1 MAPDHTAADLL
12 HPLDL
17 LTADELQAVQDSLAG
32 AAGVYAALG
41 TPAGQPLS
49 RPTPLPPVCA
59 LLRRDSRCEPELSC
73 GFASSRWRRVLAE
86 GGRAVL
92 ARCPFFDLQLAAVP
106 LLVHGRLLATL
117 VFGHVLSA
125 APDEAWLQEQA
136 RDLRVDAADLR
147 AALQAMPVVEEP
159 RFRAFVAQAETAL
172 LTLARLAEA
181 RLAAQEA
188 SRALEATNRRLGTL
202 GAIAAAVI
210 RSSTWQES
218 LGQALQTILDV
229 LRLDSGA
236 VFLAGEGGGPV
247 RLVAH
252 LGVGPEFVALVDS
265 NALGE
270 MEEPLFLRESGEP
283 WVVPDVTNEPGL
295 PFHLGQHLQI
305 GAFVAVPL
313 RAADDVLGA
322 LTVHAARPRAFQPD
336 EVALIAAAGEQLG
349 IGVQSLRLLAAEKRR
364 AGELATLNEVAV
376 AVGGSLDL
384 QVIVDQALNAA
395 LRSLRAGAGLI
406 YLQEEGPG
414 DPVLV
419 AHRGLSAEAVACW
432 TERPPAGWDAEHGL
446 DEHTRWGASAMV
458 ACSPPDLVL
467 AEGLSAY
474 GSAPLRGQQRLHGL
488 LIVFTREPRTF
499 LTNEIE
505 LFQAI
510 AHEVGL
516 ALENAKLYR
525 ETRRRLADL
534 EALQHFNER
543 ILHTMQESI
552 FIVSTRG
559 RISYAT
565 PRLVELTGYGVD
577 ELIGGD
583 WLMLAAP
590 EDQATLR
597 QVLQTALGGHSM
609 RTELSLLR
617 RDGGSR
623 HISLGAVPLSD
634 GGVVTGILG
643 VASDLTA
650 EMQLRSR
657 LRQAEKLSALG
668 ELVSGVA
675 HELNNPLTVIR
686 GYAQLLSG
694 REDAVAASRELQAIT
709 EHAERAARIVQELL
723 TFARERPPAREA
735 VDLNAVLQSVLDLR
749 EREMAASGIRV
760 VRQLAPGLPK
770 LQGDPYQL
778 QQVFLNI
785 LTNAEQA
792 LAEGTG
798 EGLIEVSTTLAAD
811 GYVVAAIRDNGP
823 GIPATV
829 ADRIFDP
836 FFTTKADRQGTGLGL
851 SICYGI
857 VNAHGGRIW
866 ADSTVGQGATF
877 FVALPATAVEAPS
890 PVEPAPAPE
899 ATPAPV
905 GRYILILEDE
915 VEIARLVARYLERL
929 GYRTSVA
936 HEAQAALQMIA
947 DESPDLVLTD
957 LKMPGMNGREFYA
970 ALCGTRPE
978 LAQRVIFV
986 TGDTVSPD
994 TQSFLSQTGR
1004 PHLAKPFSLEEVR
1017 AAVAAAL
1024 E

>member
-1 MAPDHTAADLL
+1 MATERIAADLI

-17 LTADELQAVQDSLAG
+17 LNPDELQAVQDSLAG
-32 AAGVYAALG
+32 CAGVYASIG
-41 TPAGQPLS
+41 TPAGQPLT
-49 RPTPLPPVCA
+49 RPTPPPPICA
-59 LLRRDSRCEPELSC
+59 LLCRDSRCEPDLSC
-73 GFASSRWRRVLAE
+73 GIASNRWRHGLAE
-86 GGRAVL
+86 ESHAIIG
-92 ARCPFFDLQLAAVP
+92 RCPHLDLQVAAVP
-106 LLVHGRLLATL
+106 LQLHGRLLATL
-117 VFGHVLSA
+117 AFGRVPSA
-125 APDEAWLQEQA
+125 PIDDAWLQQRA
-136 RDLRVDAADLR
+136 RPLRVSEAELR
-147 AALQAMPVVEEP
+147 AALQAMPVVDEV
-159 RFRAFVAQAETAL
+159 RFRHLVARAETAL
-172 LTLARLAEA
+172 ATLARLAEA
-181 RLAAQEA
+181 RLSLREA
-188 SRALEATNRRLGTL
+188 RRSLEATNRRLGTL

-229 LRLDSGA
+229 LLLESGA
-236 VFLAGEGGGPV
+236 VFLAGEGGGPI

-252 LGVGPEFVALVDS
+252 RGVGPDFVALVDS
-265 NALGE
+265 DMLGE
-270 MEEPLFLRESGEP
+270 MRDALLFAEDTEP
-283 WVVPDVTNEPGL
+283 WVVPDVAAEPGL
-295 PFHLGQHLQI
+295 PAKTLQRLQI

-313 RAADDVLGA
+313 RAADDILGA
-322 LTVHAARPRAFQPD
+322 LTVHSPRPRAFQPE

-349 IGVQSLRLLAAEKRR
+349 IGVQGLRLLAAEKRR

-376 AVGGSLDL
+376 AVGGTLDL

-395 LRSLRAGAGLI
+395 LKSLRAGAGLI
-406 YLQEEGPG
+406 YLQEENEGEL
-414 DPVLV
+414 VLV
-419 AHRGLSAEAVACW
+419 AHRGLSPEAAACW
-432 TERPPAGWDAEHGL
+432 SERPPVGWEANQGL
-446 DEHTRWGASAMV
+446 DDHTHWGVSTMAAS
-458 ACSPPDLVL
+458 PQPDLVL
-467 AEGLSAY
+467 AEGLGAY
-474 GSAPLRGQQRLHGL
+474 VSAPLRGQQRSHGL

-499 LTNEIE
+499 LSNEVE

-534 EALQHFNER
+534 EALQQFNER

-552 FIVSTRG
+552 FIVSARG

-565 PRLVELTGYGVD
+565 PRLADLTGYGVE

-583 WLMLAAP
+583 WLMLASP
-590 EDQATLR
+590 EDQPALA
-597 QVLQTALGGHSM
+597 QVLEAALAGRST
-609 RTELSLLR
+609 RIELGLLR
-617 RDGGSR
+617 KDGRSR
-623 HISLGAVPLSD
+623 HVSLGAVPLSD
-634 GGVVTGILG
+634 GGVVTGMLG
-643 VASDLTA
+643 VASDLT
-650 EMQLRSR
+650 EQVQLRSR

-686 GYAQLLSG
+686 GYAQLLLG
-694 REDAVAASRELQAIT
+694 RDDAVGASRELQAIT

-749 EREMAASGIRV
+749 ERQMLASGIRV
-760 VRQLAPGLPK
+760 VRHLAPSLPM

-792 LAEGTG
+792 LAESGH
-798 EGLIEVSTTLAAD
+798 EGLVEVSTRLD
-811 GYVVAAIRDNGP
+811 DEGYVVAAIRDNGP
-823 GIPATV
+823 GIPAAV

-866 ADSTVGQGATF
+866 ADSTPGQGATF
-877 FVALPATAVEAPS
+877 FVALPVSAVEAPS
-890 PVEPAPAPE
+890 PAEAPPAPEPAPQG
-899 ATPAPV
+899 
-905 GRYILILEDE
+905 GRHILILEDE
-915 VEIARLVARYLERL
+915 VEIARLLARYLERL
-929 GYRTSVA
+929 GYRASIC
-936 HEAQAALQMIA
+936 HDAQAALRTIA
-947 DESPDLVLTD
+947 EESPDLVLTD
-957 LKMPGMNGREFYA
+957 LKMPGMSGREFYA
-970 ALCGTRPE
+970 ALCEASPS
-978 LAQRVIFV
+978 LAERVVFV

-994 TQSFLSQTGR
+994 TRAFLSQSGR
-1004 PHLAKPFSLEEVR
+1004 PYLAKPFSLEEVR
-1017 AAVAAAL
+1017 AAVSAAL